1 MNSEQPDFGLAPV
14 LARRITVLGCTGSV
28 GSATLDVIRATRARF
43 GADAFPLEA
52 LTARNSVAKMVEQAR
67 ELRPRFV
74 AMSDTAAASLV
85 RDGLAGTGI
94 EVSGGAEAVLEAAMR
109 PAEMVMAAIV
119 GAAGLAPTLAA
130 VERGTIVAIANKECI
145 VAAGDVFRAAAA
157 RSRAV
162 LIPVD
167 SEHNAV
173 FQLLDFRQSQAIEKV
188 SLTASG
194 GPFRTWSL
202 ERMAAAT
209 PEEAVAHPNWSMGAK
224 ISVDSA
230 TLMNKGLELIE
241 AQILFGLP
249 PDSLDVV
256 VHPQSLVHCLIAYVD
271 GSVHAHMSA
280 PDMRT
285 PIAHALGWPH
295 RLPSPARRMDFTNLI
310 QFTFEKPD
318 LDRFPCLALAR
329 QCLRMAG
336 AAPTILN
343 AANEVAVEQFL
354 GRRLGFLGIARTV
367 ERTLN
372 GLALEAV
379 GAAPATLED
388 VLALDGMARFK
399 AREACLVEAA

>member
-1 MNSEQPDFGLAPV
+1 
-14 LARRITVLGCTGSV
+14 
-28 GSATLDVIRATRARF
+28 
-43 GADAFPLEA
+43 
-52 LTARNSVAKMVEQAR
+52 
-67 ELRPRFV
+67 
-74 AMSDTAAASLV
+74 
-85 RDGLAGTGI
+85 
-94 EVSGGAEAVLEAAMR
+94 
-109 PAEMVMAAIV
+109 
-119 GAAGLAPTLAA
+119 
-130 VERGTIVAIANKECI
+130 
-145 VAAGDVFRAAAA
+145 
-157 RSRAV
+157 
-162 LIPVD
+162 
-167 SEHNAV
+167 
-173 FQLLDFRQSQAIEKV
+173 
-188 SLTASG
+188 
-194 GPFRTWSL
+194 
-202 ERMAAAT
+202 MAAAT